1 MTSIP
6 RKMMGYVAIAAFM
19 FAQAVFAA
27 HPGDAMPSC
36 HGAGDEAAACAS
48 HCAQPVPTVG
58 SDAVAVS
65 FVPGLV
71 TRFPSREPRA
81 RLAAIRDPSLLHATS
96 PPHAIRD
103 CCFRI

>member
-1 MTSIP
+1 MKSLL
-6 RKMMGYVAIAAFM
+6 RRMLGFAAIAAFM

-27 HPGDAMPSC
+27 QPGDGMPSC
-36 HGAGDEAAACAS
+36 HGAGDDAAACAS

-71 TRFPSREPRA
+71 TRFPSREPHA
-81 RLAAIRDPSLLHATS
+81 RQAAIRDPSLLHATS
-96 PPHAIRD
+96 PPLAIRN